1 MNSLVPSVLAT
12 GAVAAIVVATVGL
25 PAFEPGVGQDDI
37 TGSVAKVRSE
47 GYMLSR
53 DGIDSCIIRP
63 GAQMAPS
70 VYQLIIPDRCLA
82 AFGHPEGP
90 TYWTET
96 NRGGIVISG
105 RDGTIVEFAEA
116 DGIGFESVVPASPLY
131 SLRSVAE

>member
-1 MNSLVPSVLAT
+1 MNSLVTSVLAT

-25 PAFEPGVGQDDI
+25 PEVGPGVGRDEI
-37 TGSVAKVRSE
+37 TGSIAQLRSD

-53 DGIDSCIIRP
+53 DGVDACIIRP

-70 VYQLIIPDRCLA
+70 VYQLIIPDSCLA
-82 AFGHPEGP
+82 TFGHPEGP

-96 NRGGIVISG
+96 GGGGIVISG
-105 RDGTIVEFAEA
+105 RNGTIVEFAEA